1 MKERQRGT
9 AHQFTAQMSMV
20 ARAGARST
28 IQVSY
33 VADRVPSTRD
43 LTAAFWVFQQK
54 ARIKRLSQEVNLGT
68 LIWETGILATRPNA
82 HSGSP
87 HLKPLPIRVGKLNLK
102 RLV

>member
-1 MKERQRGT
+1 
-9 AHQFTAQMSMV
+9 MSMV